1 MVRLDLLRMTVLPWL
16 RLGDNLSRVAL
27 GGCKGEAG
35 GEKRCSA
42 SRGQLG

>member
-16 RLGDNLSRVAL
+16 RLGENLSRVAIR
-27 GGCKGEAG
+27 GCKGGAG